1 MHVCVYS
8 NCVIMLHVLCGR
20 ERYDK
25 LISDKEKQQGDNKE
39 KLMQLQTEYQQ
50 LLNKSGTVR

>member
-1 MHVCVYS
+1 
-8 NCVIMLHVLCGR
+8 MLHVLCGR

>member
-1 MHVCVYS
+1 MNNSVE
-8 NCVIMLHVLCGR
+8 LWLCLYVR

-25 LISDKEKQQGDNKE
+25 LIGDKEKQQTDSRD
-39 KLMQLQTEYQQ
+39 KLAQLQTEYQQ